1 MKEDLKDML
10 EFLFFFKEKKEIP
23 FDSIIS
29 SLFFFMNNYQ
39 FSLDFTTTTY
49 LICVIPPHAF
59 FTWPLCLPTS
69 LSLWLVNIT
78 FYVVLWMIFGI
89 FWCPLE
95 LMTRPTQIS
104 HLNTELFSASQ
115 NSEVDGFWSM
125 IEQQKAASL
134 KVNFS

>member
-1 MKEDLKDML
+1 ML
-10 EFLFFFKEKKEIP
+10 EFLFFFKERKKKKYPLIQLLV
-23 FDSIIS
+23 
-29 SLFFFMNNYQ
+29 LFFFYEQLLVLFRLYYHHLFNMCDSSTCIFYVA
-39 FSLDFTTTTY
+39 SLFAY
-49 LICVIPPHAF
+49 L
-59 FTWPLCLPTS
+59 S

-104 HLNTELFSASQ
+104 HLNTELFSANQ